1 MRTALFTTGLLL
13 LSAVQAQTQTQA
25 QTQAATLI
33 QNVRVFDGEKMLTTR
48 HVLINQGKIVNANFK
63 GKITSDMQLVD
74 GTGRSLLP
82 GLIDAHVHAFQDQD
96 LPLLFGV
103 TTQIDMFSPVAAM
116 QDMHQRRQKP
126 NNPNNANS
134 ANGSDVFSAGILAT
148 APKGHGTEYGM
159 EIETLTKPEQAQA
172 WVDRRI
178 AEGSHFI
185 KIVMEQGG
193 IGFHFNSLDLATVQA
208 LIKASHARHKLA
220 VVHISTY
227 ADAKAAL
234 AAGADGLVHLFNGT
248 AITPAQIQ
256 ELVQL
261 AKTHHAF
268 VIPTFSVLESIA
280 GIKAKDVLAD
290 NNMLQLLGKN
300 QLMPLNTTYGMEVK
314 QELLNAPK
322 QLTAALHQ
330 AKIAVLA
337 GTDAGNRG
345 TQYGISLHHELA
357 ALVQAGMSPS
367 AALQAATSAPARA
380 FQLKDR
386 GRVQNGYKADL
397 LLVDGDPS
405 ADISSTRRIVEIWKN
420 GNIVSPLRTQK
431 IQQVAE
437 ENSRKKSAIDLPAD
451 GRISLFSASKF
462 ASPFGYGWMA
472 STDAPMGGKSA
483 VELSAADADIAGQT
497 SLMIKATINPGFAF
511 PWAGVVFFPSSQP
524 MQPADLSNANTLKFK
539 VKGDGKSYNVGFTMQ
554 GSYIPL
560 NQRFTAGAEWQEISL
575 SFKQFKGLDASIV
588 TMLSF
593 NAGPDAGTYQ
603 LQIAD
608 VRLLKE

>member
-1 MRTALFTTGLLL
+1 MHINTPINLASNAMRVALFTAGIFLLG
-13 LSAVQAQTQTQA
+13 QAQA
-25 QTQAATLI
+25 STLI
-33 QNVRVFDGEKMLTTR
+33 QNVRVYDGEKMLPAR
-48 HVLINQGKIVNANFK
+48 HVLIDQGKIINANFK
-63 GKITSDMQLVD
+63 GKITGNMQLVD
-74 GTGRSLLP
+74 GKGRSLLP
-82 GLIDAHVHAFQDQD
+82 GLIDAHVHAYQDQD

-116 QDMHQRRQKP
+116 QDMHQRRQNV
-126 NNPNNANS
+126 NNTRAP
-134 ANGSDVFSAGILAT
+134 DVFSAGVLAT

-178 AEGSHFI
+178 VEGSHFI
-185 KIVMEQGG
+185 KIVMEHGG

-208 LIKASHARHKLA
+208 LIKASHARNKLA

-227 ADAKAAL
+227 PDAKAAL
-234 AAGADGLVHLFNGT
+234 EAGADGLVHLFAGT
-248 AITPAQIQ
+248 VISPAQIQ
-256 ELVQL
+256 ELVHL
-261 AKTHHAF
+261 AKVHRAF
-268 VIPTFSVLESIA
+268 VIPTFSVLESMA
-280 GIKAKDVLAD
+280 GIKAKDVLD
-290 NNMLQLLGKN
+290 DGSMVQLLGKN
-300 QLMPLNTTYGMEVK
+300 QLMPLNSTYGTEVK
-314 QELLNAPK
+314 QELLNAPR

-345 TQYGISLHHELA
+345 TQYGISLHHEMA
-357 ALVQAGMSPS
+357 ALVQAGLSPS

-380 FQLKDR
+380 FQLRDR
-386 GRVQNGYKADL
+386 GRIQNGYKADL
-397 LLVDGDPS
+397 LLVEGDPS
-405 ADISSTRRIVEIWKN
+405 VEISASRRIIEIWKN
-420 GNIVSPLRTQK
+420 GEIVSPLRTQK

-437 ENSRKKSAIDLPAD
+437 ENSRKKNAVDLPAD
-451 GRISLFSASKF
+451 GRISQFSASKF

-472 STDAPMGGKSA
+472 STDAPMGGKSV
-483 VELSAADADIAGQT
+483 VELSAGEADNAGQT

-511 PWAGVVFFPSSQP
+511 PWAGVVFFPATQP

-560 NQRFTAGAEWQEISL
+560 NLRFTAGAEWQEISL
-575 SFKQFKGLDASIV
+575 PFKQFKGLDASIV

-593 NAGPDAGTYQ
+593 NAGPDAGTHQ